1 MKLFTRQGLLMNALL
16 GGVVAAQLWQRR
28 KLKRIARRVNY
39 EARLMH
45 AAIRVTNE
53 VRGSIDI
60 VRMLETTVVE
70 VARTLEIKHCCVRF
84 DGDNADNRT
93 ESAFACSCGETAH
106 DYVTGAAF
114 T

>member
-16 GGVVAAQLWQRR
+16 GAVVVAELWQRS
-28 KLKRIARRVNY
+28 KLKRIVRRANY

-60 VRMLETTVVE
+60 AKM
-70 VARTLEIKHCCVRF
+70 
-84 DGDNADNRT
+84 
-93 ESAFACSCGETAH
+93 
-106 DYVTGAAF
+106 
-114 T
+114 